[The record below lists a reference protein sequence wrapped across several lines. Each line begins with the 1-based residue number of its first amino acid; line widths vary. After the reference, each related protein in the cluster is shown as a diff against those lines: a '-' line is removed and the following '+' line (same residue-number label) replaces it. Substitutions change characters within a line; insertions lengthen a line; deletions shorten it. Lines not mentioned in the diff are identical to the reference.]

1 MKVSFEWTINRQS
14 ENPESPKTITESNVV
29 PLSPEMC
36 KDMLNVLET
45 DENGVRNFTIP
56 QLMPKFLK
64 VTSIGKASPV
74 IKLMKHHDSS
84 K

>member
-1 MKVSFEWTINRQS
+1 MKISFEWTINRQS
-14 ENPESPKTITESNVV
+14 ENPESPKTITESNIV
-29 PLSPEMC
+29 PLSPEIC
-36 KDMLNVLET
+36 KDMLYVLES
-45 DENGVRNFTIP
+45 ENGVKNFTIP

-74 IKLMKHHDSS
+74 IKLMKDHDSS